1 MTRTPT
7 TDTTAS
13 DVVTAAMSVAD
24 DAAQG
29 RVSPAALEQQA
40 VTECREL
47 FGTVAGADDPLWPL
61 HVDIARQVLALD
73 GMPADELAEWLAVAR
88 RRTGQPVSEPEPD
101 ETMAEPVPLASEADC
116 ECVRAPR
123 LPRWATAEPTG
134 WLASP

>member
-1 MTRTPT
+1 M
-7 TDTTAS
+7 
-13 DVVTAAMSVAD
+13 
-24 DAAQG
+24 
-29 RVSPAALEQQA
+29 
-40 VTECREL
+40 TECREL
-47 FGTVAGADDPLWPL
+47 FGTVLPL

-88 RRTGQPVSEPEPD
+88 RRTGQPVTEPEPD